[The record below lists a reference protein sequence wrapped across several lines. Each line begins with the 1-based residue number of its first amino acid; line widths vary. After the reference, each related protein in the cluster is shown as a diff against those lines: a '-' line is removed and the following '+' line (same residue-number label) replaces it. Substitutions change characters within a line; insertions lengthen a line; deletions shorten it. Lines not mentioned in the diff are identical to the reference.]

1 MVCQTL
7 TKRQIKSAE
16 RKAFMKKYAPI
27 MSREEFTEA
36 YNKEF
41 GTKYTVTY
49 LRSLV
54 YKAGILKNERFLF
67 NEEHDKFLIEN
78 GPSMTCGEMLEL
90 FEETFNYKPRKASLY
105 QRYKKLNIQPKLER
119 EKFSEEEI
127 DFLKRNAQNLYFGE
141 IYKLFVER
149 YRHVSYDAFRYQCR
163 KHNIEYAHGF
173 DLVNDDVKTRY
184 RDIGFEIVWKV
195 PSGKLYNFVK
205 YAHGIKHN
213 YIRKDKMIYESH
225 YGELPSTHCII
236 HLDGD
241 TLNDDINN
249 LFAVDRRV
257 VSTYTRLGLKI
268 TDNPEINLS
277 IINTGQ
283 LQFEI
288 SQAIKKRL

>member
-16 RKAFMKKYAPI
+16 RKAFMEKYAPI

-67 NEEHDKFLIEN
+67 DEEHDKFLIEN

-90 FEETFNYKPRKASLY
+90 FEETFNYRPQKASLY
-105 QRYKKLNIQPKLER
+105 QRYKRLNIQPKLER
-119 EKFSEEEI
+119 EKFTEEEI

-141 IYKLFVER
+141 IYRLFVEH

-184 RDIGFEIVWKV
+184 RDIGCEIVWKV
-195 PSGKLYNFVK
+195 PSGKR
-205 YAHGIKHN
+205 
-213 YIRKDKMIYESH
+213 YIRKDKMIYELH

-241 TLNDDINN
+241 TLNDDIDN

>member
-16 RKAFMKKYAPI
+16 RRAFMEKYAPV

-67 NEEHDKFLIEN
+67 NEEHDKFLIKN
-78 GPSMTCGEMLEL
+78 GPSMTCSEMLEL
-90 FEETFNYKPRKASLY
+90 FEETFNYRPQKASLY
-105 QRYKKLNIQPKLER
+105 QRYKRLNIQPKLER
-119 EKFSEEEI
+119 EKFTEEEI

-173 DLVNDDVKTRY
+173 DLVNDSVKTRY

-213 YIRKDKMIYESH
+213 YIRKDKMVYEAS
-225 YGELPSTHCII
+225 YGELPSTHTII
-236 HLDGD
+236 HLDGN
-241 TLNDDINN
+241 TLNDDIDN

-257 VSTYTRLGLKI
+257 ISTYTRLGLKI

>member
-16 RKAFMKKYAPI
+16 RRAFMEKYAPI

-67 NEEHDKFLIEN
+67 NKEHDKFLIEN
-78 GPSMTCGEMLEL
+78 GPHITCSEMLEL
-90 FEETFNYKPRKASLY
+90 FEKTFNYKPQKASIY
-105 QRYKKLNIQPKLER
+105 QRCKRLNIQPKLER
-119 EKFSEEEI
+119 TKFTKEEVE
-127 DFLKRNAQNLYFGE
+127 FLKEYGKNLYFGE
-141 IYKLFVER
+141 LYNLFIER
-149 YRHVSYDAFRYQCR
+149 YRYYSKDAFRYQCS
-163 KHNIEYAHGF
+163 KYKIKYAHGF
-173 DLVNDDVKTRY
+173 TLVNDSVETRY
-184 RDIGFEIVWKV
+184 REIGYEIVWKV

-225 YGELPSTHCII
+225 YGELPSTHTII
-236 HLDGD
+236 HLDGN
-241 TLNDDINN
+241 TLNDDIDN

-257 VSTYTRLGLKI
+257 ISTYTRLGLKI

>member
-16 RKAFMKKYAPI
+16 RRAFMEKYAPV

-78 GPSMTCGEMLEL
+78 GPHITCSEMLEL
-90 FEETFNYKPRKASLY
+90 FEKTFNYKPQKASIY
-105 QRYKKLNIQPKLER
+105 QRYKRLNIQPKLER
-119 EKFSEEEI
+119 TKFTQEEV
-127 DFLKRNAQNLYFGE
+127 DFLREYGSNLYFGE
-141 IYKLFVER
+141 LYNLFIER
-149 YRHVSYDAFRYQCR
+149 YRYYTKDAFRCQCD
-163 KHNIEYAHGF
+163 KYDIKYAHGF
-173 DLVNDDVKTRY
+173 TLVNDRVKTRY
-184 RDIGFEIVWKV
+184 REIGYELVRKV

-205 YAHGIKHN
+205 CAHGIKDN
-213 YIRKDKMIYESH
+213 YVRKDKLIYEAS
-225 YGELPSTHCII
+225 YGELPSTHTII
-236 HLDGD
+236 HLDGN
-241 TLNDDINN
+241 TLNDDIDN

-257 VSTYTRLGLKI
+257 ISTFTRLGLKI

-283 LQFEI
+283 LQFEV

>member
-16 RKAFMKKYAPI
+16 RRAFMEKYAPV

-78 GPSMTCGEMLEL
+78 GPHITCSEMLEL
-90 FEETFNYKPRKASLY
+90 FEKTFNYKPQKASIY
-105 QRYKKLNIQPKLER
+105 QRYKRLNIQPKLER
-119 EKFSEEEI
+119 TKFTQKEV
-127 DFLKRNAQNLYFGE
+127 DFLREYGSNLYFGE
-141 IYKLFVER
+141 LYNLFIER
-149 YRHVSYDAFRYQCR
+149 YRYYTKDAFRYQCD
-163 KHNIEYAHGF
+163 KYDIKYAHGF
-173 DLVNDDVKTRY
+173 TLVNDRVKTRY
-184 RDIGFEIVWKV
+184 REIGYELVRKV

-205 YAHGIKHN
+205 CAHGIKDN
-213 YIRKDKMIYESH
+213 YVRKDKLIYEAS
-225 YGELPSTHCII
+225 YGELPSTHTII
-236 HLDGD
+236 HLDGN
-241 TLNDDINN
+241 TLNDDIDN

-257 VSTYTRLGLKI
+257 ISTFTRLGLKI